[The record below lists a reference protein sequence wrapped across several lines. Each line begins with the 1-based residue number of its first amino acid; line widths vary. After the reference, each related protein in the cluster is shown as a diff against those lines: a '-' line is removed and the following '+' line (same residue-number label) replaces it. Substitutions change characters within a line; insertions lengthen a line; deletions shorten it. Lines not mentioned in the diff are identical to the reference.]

1 MPISI
6 PDRVI
11 VFDYGEVI
19 SRSPSGADRDALVA
33 VSGVS
38 GDRFWP
44 AYWRRRDALDEGT
57 LPIVEYWRQIAREL
71 DVEWSDSR
79 IHQLWV
85 TDFRSWLSAD
95 SATLDVLVDLRDGG
109 TRMALLS
116 NAGRDFGSYFRHGPL
131 GSLFESVFV
140 SGELN
145 MIKPAAAIFEHVM
158 DELGITPAQM
168 VFVDNKEVNV
178 RGAQALG
185 ITGHVYTDAARLR
198 SFLISLNPPPSAL

>member
-1 MPISI
+1 MPISV
-6 PDRVI
+6 PNRVI

-19 SRSPSGADRDALVA
+19 SHSPSEADRDALVA
-33 VSGVS
+33 AAGVPA
-38 GDRFWP
+38 DLFWP

-57 LPIVEYWRQIAREL
+57 LPITQYWRLIADEL
-71 DVEWSDSR
+71 GVQWSDSR

-95 SATLDVLVDLRDGG
+95 SDTLDVLFDLRDGG

-116 NAGRDFGSYFRHGPL
+116 NAGADFGSYFRHSPL
-131 GSLFESVFV
+131 GALFEAVFV

-145 MIKPAAAIFEHVM
+145 MLKPDPQIFQHAM
-158 DELGITPAQM
+158 DALGITPEQT
-168 VFVDNKEVNV
+168 VFIDNKEVNV
-178 RGAQALG
+178 RGAESLG

-198 SFLISLNPPPSAL
+198 GFLASVN

>member
-6 PDRVI
+6 PGRVI

-19 SRSPSGADRDALVA
+19 SHSPSEADRDALVA
-33 VSGVS
+33 ASGVPAEQ
-38 GDRFWP
+38 FWP

-57 LPIVEYWRQIAREL
+57 LPITEYWRLIANEL
-71 DVEWSDSR
+71 GADWSDSR
-79 IHQLWV
+79 IHQLWI

-95 SATLDVLVDLRDGG
+95 SDTLDVLIELRDGG

-116 NAGRDFGSYFRHGPL
+116 NAGRDFSSYFRLRPL
-131 GSLFESVFV
+131 GALFEAVFV
-140 SGELN
+140 RGELI
-145 MIKPAAAIFEHVM
+145 MIKPAAAIFTHVM
-158 DELGITPAQM
+158 NELGITPQQT

-185 ITGHVYTDAARLR
+185 ITGHVYTDAANLR
-198 SFLISLNPPPSAL
+198 DFLTSLNPTSAP